1 MRWLRRP
8 GRLRR
13 LGPTDRRAALDLLA
27 TDPVQSILARVPIEE
42 GWARP
47 SHALGLVD
55 DAGRLT
61 AVAWNGAN
69 LVPFGFDDAGLDL
82 LADHVLF
89 TRRIFSSLVGPR
101 EQVMPLW
108 ERIEAGVGPAREVRE
123 SQLSMVY
130 RGGEVM
136 APDPRVR
143 PARIGEG
150 SLVLPAS
157 VAMFTEEVGY
167 NPLAYGTGYSHRVHS
182 LVRAGQ
188 TFVRMGIGADGR
200 ERVEFKAD
208 IGALAGGVAQIQGVW
223 TAPDLRGQGIA
234 TAAMVQVARTV
245 RETMAPTVSLYVND
259 YNVPAVRVYEK
270 AGFVTVGEYST
281 ILL

>member
-13 LGPTDRRAALDLLA
+13 LGPADRQAAIDLLA
-27 TDPVQSILARVPIEE
+27 TDPVATILARVPIEE
-42 GWARP
+42 GWPRP
-47 SHALGLVD
+47 SHALGLFD
-55 DAGRLT
+55 DAGVLT

-69 LVPFGFDDAGLDL
+69 LVPFGFDDDGLNL
-82 LADHVLF
+82 LAGHVLS

-108 ERIEAGVGPAREVRE
+108 ERIESGVGVAREVRE

-130 RGGEVM
+130 AGRESV
-136 APDPRVR
+136 APDPEVR

-150 SLVLPAS
+150 AIVLPAS

-167 NPLAYGTGYSHRVHS
+167 DPLTYGSGYSHRVHG
-182 LVRAGQ
+182 LVRAGH
-188 TFVRMGIGADGR
+188 TFVRLGRGTDGR

-234 TAAMVQVARTV
+234 TAAMVQVARLVQATI
-245 RETMAPTVSLYVND
+245 APTVSLYVND
-259 YNVPAVRVYEK
+259 YNLPAVRVYEK
-270 AGFVTVGEYST
+270 AGFKTVGEYST